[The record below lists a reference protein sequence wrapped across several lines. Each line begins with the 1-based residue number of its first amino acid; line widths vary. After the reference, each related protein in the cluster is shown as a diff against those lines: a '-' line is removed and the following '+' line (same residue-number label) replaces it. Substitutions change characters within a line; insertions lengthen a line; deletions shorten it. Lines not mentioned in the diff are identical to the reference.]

1 MFTVKN
7 IFIFVK
13 SQIYQKDTILN
24 NLTLPCPIFLAF
36 VYVVIIKNVTNTES
50 YSQQLMLLS
59 HAIGKFLLP
68 TFEVEIT
75 SSSQSSAFLTEITI
89 MKDDSFIFSQHPTD
103 FYSNVESH
111 SLVTILTFTALSRYS
126 ACWRQ
131 CQNFA
136 QICYFRCVQYIQFA
150 M

>member
-1 MFTVKN
+1 M
-7 IFIFVK
+7 
-13 SQIYQKDTILN
+13 
-24 NLTLPCPIFLAF
+24 
-36 VYVVIIKNVTNTES
+36 TNTES

-103 FYSNVESH
+103 WYSNVESY

-136 QICYFRCVQYIQFA
+136 QICYFCCVQYTICNIVFFINIYIYIYIYIYNNSDKRKQCR
-150 M
+150 